1 MIWFIAKHKEVS
13 RLMQLIDDSK
23 SRTAR
28 QQLPESVISELRNDN
43 LLPSQRTAQK
53 EGVLL
58 DVFGNVPI
66 KLYDINFH
74 SIDEIATESWSP
86 RLHLTDEERDVVQ
99 AEGTVLVLG
108 RSGTGKTVCICN
120 RMEYDRQVY
129 GQDPTFSQLFVAR
142 SKRLCR
148 YVSEVTGMKERQNLF
163 QTFEE
168 LVHDLDT
175 SLPCLKGNDRSFIPS
190 QRLDFQRFNQDFYNA
205 HSSKSHASKEKKKV
219 SALILWTV
227 IRTFIKGS
235 IEAYQN
241 PEGNLSRDIFVAVDK
256 LGKNRCRVPAD
267 LREYIF
273 DEYLKYEE
281 YKSKRGLWDDSDRI
295 RHLLSRLNECKS
307 NNPTVFDGLR
317 RSRIYVDEV
326 QDYTQMEILL
336 FFFLGGPGSLFL
348 A

>member
-1 MIWFIAKHKEVS
+1 
-13 RLMQLIDDSK
+13 
-23 SRTAR
+23 
-28 QQLPESVISELRNDN
+28 
-43 LLPSQRTAQK
+43 
-53 EGVLL
+53 
-58 DVFGNVPI
+58 
-66 KLYDINFH
+66 
-74 SIDEIATESWSP
+74 
-86 RLHLTDEERDVVQ
+86 
-99 AEGTVLVLG
+99 
-108 RSGTGKTVCICN
+108 
-120 RMEYDRQVY
+120 
-129 GQDPTFSQLFVAR
+129 
-142 SKRLCR
+142 
-148 YVSEVTGMKERQNLF
+148 MKERQNLF

-168 LVHDLDT
+168 LVHDLDI
-175 SLPCLKGNDRSFIPS
+175 SLPRLKGNDRSFIPS
-190 QRLDFQRFNQDFYNA
+190 QRLDFQRFNQDFYNTR
-205 HSSKSHASKEKKKV
+205 SSKSHASKEKKEV

-281 YKSKRGLWDDSDRI
+281 YKSKLGFWDDSDRI